1 MNGMFRTFA
10 TASLAIAL
18 ITALACSS
26 VTPAEAGPKGGN
38 HGHLSGTDLGSGR

>member
-1 MNGMFRTFA
+1 MSTMFRTFA

-18 ITALACSS
+18 AAALASAS